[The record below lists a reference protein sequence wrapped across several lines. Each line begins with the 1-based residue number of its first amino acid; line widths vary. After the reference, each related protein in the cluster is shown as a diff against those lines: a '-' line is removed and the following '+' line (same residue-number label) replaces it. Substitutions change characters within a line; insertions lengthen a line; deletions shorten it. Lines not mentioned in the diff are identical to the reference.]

1 MRMAATT
8 TIKQTEYIPGVKPQ
22 EVYDAL
28 VDPRKHAEF
37 TGAKATGQAKVGA
50 KFTAWDGYITGKH
63 LQLEPGK
70 RLVQEW
76 STTEWPTG
84 AQPSRL
90 EWTFVR
96 KSDGTEVT
104 LLHSEVPSDQAES
117 YRQGWIDYY
126 WEPLKQ
132 YFEDQQE

>member
-1 MRMAATT
+1 MAATT
-8 TIKQTEYIPGVKPQ
+8 TIKQTEFIPGAKPQ

-28 VDPRKHAEF
+28 VDPRKHTEF
-37 TGAKATGQAKVGA
+37 TGAKATGQAKAGA

-76 STTEWPTG
+76 STSEWP
-84 AQPSRL
+84 ANAPPSQL
-90 EWTFVR
+90 EWTFLR
-96 KSDGTEVT
+96 KGDGTEVT
-104 LLHSEVPSDQAES
+104 MVHSGVPAEQAES
-117 YRQGWIDYY
+117 YRQGWIDSY

>member
-1 MRMAATT
+1 MAATT
-8 TIKQTEYIPGVKPQ
+8 TIQQTDFIPGAKPQ

-50 KFTAWDGYITGKH
+50 AFTAWDGYISGKH
-63 LQLEPGK
+63 LTLEPGK

-76 STTEWPTG
+76 RTTEWPKD
-84 AQPSRL
+84 APPSRL
-90 EWTFVR
+90 EWTFR
-96 KSDGTEVT
+96 AKGDGTEVVMV
-104 LLHSEVPSDQAES
+104 HSEVPADQAES

-126 WEPLKQ
+126 WDPLKQ

>member
-1 MRMAATT
+1 MAATT
-8 TIKQTEYIPGVKPQ
+8 TIKQTEFIPGVKPQ

-28 VDPRKHAEF
+28 VDPRKHTAF

-50 KFTAWDGYITGKH
+50 KFTAWDGYITGRH

-76 STTEWPTG
+76 STTEWP
-84 AQPSRL
+84 ASVPPSRL
-90 EWTFVR
+90 EWTFQ
-96 KSDGTEVT
+96 KKGDGTEVT
-104 LLHSEVPSDQAES
+104 MVHSEVPAEQAES
-117 YRQGWIDYY
+117 YRQGWIDNY
-126 WEPLKQ
+126 WDPLKQ